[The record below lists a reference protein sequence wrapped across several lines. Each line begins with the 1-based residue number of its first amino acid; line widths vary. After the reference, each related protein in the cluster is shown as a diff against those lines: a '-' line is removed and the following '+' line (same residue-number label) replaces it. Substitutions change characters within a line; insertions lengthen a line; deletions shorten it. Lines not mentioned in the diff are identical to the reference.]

1 LPRIKNTNVRI
12 PHLLIKT
19 SVLYGKTGSEKQFQ
33 KTGENV
39 MLNTWPHKSRT
50 TCSIF

>member
-1 LPRIKNTNVRI
+1 MSRIKNTNVVI

-19 SVLYGKTGSEKQFQ
+19 SVTYGKTGSEKQLE

-39 MLNTWPHKSRT
+39 M
-50 TCSIF
+50 